1 MGPPRPL
8 IWTAQLNRYTSL
20 KPVARWDSL
29 LGKKAKAAAKSRPAK
44 GKLSVPRRE
53 AVDWEAGEV
62 PSSPHFEP
70 LRYALRV
77 KHLHDFASCTRTV
90 TPWTARAGTVTAGDA
105 SNSASCSIDFEN
117 ATAESSSMSIA
128 ITVVSYCARRHEEK
142 HKSSVDST
150 VPRRQRQH
158 RFRPLTV
165 EPEVSARKARE
176 RYSTNINATRGYPM
190 GDTSYK
196 AIEARDAE
204 QAPIMGGIKHPGR
217 ANKRCNTKTRQ
228 HWSKRAKR

>member
-1 MGPPRPL
+1 MLYTVKQTL
-8 IWTAQLNRYTSL
+8 IEPTTRNSDTNKLKKKGQPISETEARMQLLERAAHLNRYTSL

-128 ITVVSYCARRHEEK
+128 ITV
-142 HKSSVDST
+142 T
-150 VPRRQRQH
+150 
-158 RFRPLTV
+158 
-165 EPEVSARKARE
+165 
-176 RYSTNINATRGYPM
+176 
-190 GDTSYK
+190 
-196 AIEARDAE
+196 
-204 QAPIMGGIKHPGR
+204 
-217 ANKRCNTKTRQ
+217 
-228 HWSKRAKR
+228 